1 MEKAL
6 WAGFVLGAGVA
17 AGIGPI
23 SLLCVASGVRSGF
36 RPALGVGLGA
46 ATVDGLYALAA
57 ALGAAALIAGRT
69 ATVIQ
74 VAGGLAMVAIAVR
87 LARGSG
93 AAGAAP
99 SRFGQAYRISFAAT
113 LANPATIVS
122 WVGAFAAAVPAL
134 NLTRMETATALPAGR
149 GDRLGSVV
157 RRAGDR
163 QRARGAADERPGA
176 AGALLRRRL
185 RDRRLRGGG
194 GAERRRRR
202 VAVRASNLGCGR

>member
-1 MEKAL
+1 MEQAL

-87 LARGSG
+87 LARGGG

-122 WVGAFAAAVPAL
+122 WVGVFAAAVPAL
-134 NLTRMETATALPAGR
+134 NLTRMETATALPAGVVI
-149 GDRLGSVV
+149 GSAAWFIGLATASALAG
-157 RRAGDR
+157 RRMNA
-163 QRARGAADERPGA
+163 RALRVLSYVGACAIGGFGVAAVLSGVGA
-176 AGALLRRRL
+176 
-185 RDRRLRGGG
+185 
-194 GAERRRRR
+194 
-202 VAVRASNLGCGR
+202 V

>member
-23 SLLCVASGVRSGF
+23 SLLCVASGVRHGF
-36 RPALGVGLGA
+36 RPAVGVGLGA

-74 VAGGLAMVAIAVR
+74 VAGGIAMVAIAFR
-87 LARGSG
+87 LARGGG

-99 SRFGQAYRISFAAT
+99 SRFGRAYQVSFAAT

-134 NLTRMETATALPAGR
+134 HLTKMETATALPAGVVI
-149 GDRLGSVV
+149 GSAAWFIGLATASALAGKRMNDHALRVLSYIGACAIGGFGVAAVLTGVGVV
-157 RRAGDR
+157 
-163 QRARGAADERPGA
+163 
-176 AGALLRRRL
+176 
-185 RDRRLRGGG
+185 
-194 GAERRRRR
+194 
-202 VAVRASNLGCGR
+202 